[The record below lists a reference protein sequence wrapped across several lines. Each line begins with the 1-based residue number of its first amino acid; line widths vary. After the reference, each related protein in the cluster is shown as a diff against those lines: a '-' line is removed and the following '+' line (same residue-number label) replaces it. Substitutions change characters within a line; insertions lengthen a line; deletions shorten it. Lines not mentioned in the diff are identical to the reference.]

1 MVRTLYSTGF
11 VPISMKIF
19 VKMLCDIKNIQ
30 MLQIP
35 KNYVMLFEIVK
46 KQLVPLFLATISNC
60 TKCLFHTLQKLVR
73 KILHQK
79 QVFIVFLIIGVT
91 IINRTPTVTGSRAS

>member
-1 MVRTLYSTGF
+1 
-11 VPISMKIF
+11 
-19 VKMLCDIKNIQ
+19 
-30 MLQIP
+30 
-35 KNYVMLFEIVK
+35 MLFKIVK
-46 KQLVPLFLATISNC
+46 KTVSTCTIIFC
-60 TKCLFHTLQKLVR
+60 YYLKLYKMPFSYFAKTGKK

>member
-1 MVRTLYSTGF
+1 MGYKEYSNVT
-11 VPISMKIF
+11 
-19 VKMLCDIKNIQ
+19 
-30 MLQIP
+30 IP
-35 KNYVMLFEIVK
+35 NNYVMLFEIVK

-60 TKCLFHTLQKLVR
+60 TKCLFHTLQKMVR

-91 IINRTPTVTGSRAS
+91 IINQTPTVTGSRAP

>member
-1 MVRTLYSTGF
+1 
-11 VPISMKIF
+11 
-19 VKMLCDIKNIQ
+19 
-30 MLQIP
+30 
-35 KNYVMLFEIVK
+35 MLFKIVK
-46 KQLVPLFLATISNC
+46 KTRKYMYHYFLLLSQTVQNAFFSYFAKTG
-60 TKCLFHTLQKLVR
+60 KK